1 MAWITLHTHTE
12 ADSLTVAHAYIDLR
26 PRREP
31 PARDNARTH
40 VECTRI
46 KVTNATNTLTHT
58 TLESNEQTARR
69 GKKELQALQHTHTGT
84 CTRTSAHAPAHIA
97 E

>member
-40 VECTRI
+40 AECTRI

-69 GKKELQALQHTHTGT
+69 GKRQIQALQHTHTHT
-84 CTRTSAHAPAHIA
+84 HTQAHAPAHVA